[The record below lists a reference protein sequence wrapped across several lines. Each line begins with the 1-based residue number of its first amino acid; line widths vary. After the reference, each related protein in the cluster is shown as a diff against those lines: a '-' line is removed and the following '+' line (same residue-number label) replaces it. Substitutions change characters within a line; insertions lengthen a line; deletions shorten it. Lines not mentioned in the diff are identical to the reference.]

1 MHYIKIYKNKPKKR
15 GQNWITPPIHVYYM
29 CGHKGSSESD
39 PGRSLTRRPLPPPRK
54 KERPKLDYSATD
66 QCHML
71 VT

>member
-1 MHYIKIYKNKPKKR
+1 LDYPSPSR
-15 GQNWITPPIHVYYM
+15 ELHVWVLGM
-29 CGHKGSSESD
+29 EVVL
-39 PGRSLTRRPLPPPRK
+39 SLTLVDFSPADPPPPQK